1 MKRWLQGLPTTPLR
15 VVASVFVF
23 VLTSLAVV
31 SRLIRGQALPDNY
44 EWFFAM
50 ILGVMGV
57 DTVHFYTKRKTE
69 WRPSTDMVDM
79 TTRRELDPEKVAVTQ
94 EHEMPVR
101 RRPLHWSKQPPAGEE
116 RDDFDSELVEAYAER
131 QQASISNPGEAD
143 D

>member
-1 MKRWLQGLPTTPLR
+1 VKRWLQGLPTTPLR

-31 SRLIRGQALPDNY
+31 GRLVFGRDLPDNY
-44 EWFFAM
+44 EWFFGM
-50 ILGVMGV
+50 ILGVMGA

-94 EHEMPVR
+94 EHAIPERP
-101 RRPLHWSKQPPAGEE
+101 RPLHWSKQPASGEE
-116 RDDFDSELVEAYAER
+116 FESGDAVVEAYAER
-131 QQASISNPGEAD
+131 QQAAIHRPGEAD